1 MTELGLTPFADQ
13 IAELALEAV
22 RAKKGARET
31 RRRISS
37 GVLVALMEARR
48 SGLQQAIIVLGPGH
62 IEAVNTINRQ
72 IEAERQSSDEAP
84 INK

>member
-1 MTELGLTPFADQ
+1 MNELGLTPFADRV
-13 IAELALEAV
+13 AELALQAV

-31 RRRISS
+31 RRRISD
-37 GVLVALMEARR
+37 GVLVALIEARR

-62 IEAVNTINRQ
+62 VEAVNTINRQ
-72 IEAERQSSDEAP
+72 IEAERQSSDEAT